1 MVDNQG
7 SEKSKNYLLLVDQY
21 ASCFDRPELRLR
33 FLSRTLGIES
43 EKQEA
48 WHRRLRYLSFIE
60 RSRPF
65 GWLRELELFRTIV
78 VEFKLL
84 MPLASSARRNIWLE
98 APWHARLF
106 YYLYSVRH
114 LVYILLIAI
123 GTTSVVGAGR
133 LIRRSALFRASQT
146 ASVAQQSASSTNA
159 LAAPRIDFLPQYQP
173 DKVWLVEKSA
183 EFERYSNGA
192 RILTGYET
200 SNHQRAYYLF
210 PLKEGAAAPSE
221 VQRHPIGIVF
231 HSSESDMIPFTS
243 DNSDSIQSIGAG
255 LRGYIRR
262 HRSYN
267 YLIDR
272 FGEIHRIVTD
282 DQAANHAGHSVW
294 ADGNNLYVG
303 LNESFIGVCFESTS
317 ASGTLAEQLT
327 EAQLVS
333 GRALTAVLRSRYQIS
348 DANCTT
354 HGLVS
359 VDPERQTIAHHHD
372 WVRNFP
378 FAAFSLSDKYSV
390 APVSVSLFGFGTDAT
405 IMEKLGGHTWP
416 GAEAAEVEFQR
427 KAQAD
432 RITVDEARRRSLGL
446 YRTQMEREWALRQ
459 QPGGEVSGVGER

>member
-1 MVDNQG
+1 MDKRT
-7 SEKSKNYLLLVDQY
+7 SEKSRGYLMLVDQY
-21 ASCFDRPELRLR
+21 ASYFERPEHRLR
-33 FLSRTLGIES
+33 FLNRTLGIQS
-43 EKQEA
+43 EKQEV
-48 WHRRLRYLSFIE
+48 WHRRLRYASFIE

-65 GWLRELELFRTIV
+65 RWLRELELFRTIV

-84 MPLASSARRNIWLE
+84 MPQAKAERRRMWRE
-98 APWHARLF
+98 APWHARSF
-106 YYLYSVRH
+106 YYLYHIRH
-114 LVYILLIAI
+114 LVYVLLILLA
-123 GTTSVVGAGR
+123 TSSMVGAGR
-133 LIRRSALFRASQT
+133 LIRRSAWFKPSQPGYS
-146 ASVAQQSASSTNA
+146 AQHSVSSSSA
-159 LAAPRIDFLPQYQP
+159 LAATPVDFLPQYQP
-173 DKVWLVEKSA
+173 EKVWLVEETA

-210 PLKEGAAAPSE
+210 PLKDASARPSE
-221 VQRHPIGIVF
+221 VQRTPKGIVF
-231 HSSESDMIPFTS
+231 HSSESDMIPFTA
-243 DNSDSIQSIGAG
+243 DNSESIQSIAAG

-272 FGEIHRIVTD
+272 FGEIYRIVRD

-294 ADGNNLYVG
+294 ADETSLYVG

-317 ASGTLAEQLT
+317 ASGTLEEQLT

-333 GRALTAVLRSRYQIS
+333 GRALTAVLRSKYQIA

-359 VDPERQTIAHHHD
+359 INPERQTIAHHHD

-390 APVSVSLFGFGTDAT
+390 APVSVALYGFGTDAE
-405 IMEKLGGHTWP
+405 IMAKLGGRTWP
-416 GAEAAEVEFQR
+416 GAESAEAAFRRRV
-427 KAQAD
+427 QAD
-432 RITVDEARRRSLGL
+432 RVTLDEARRKSLGL
-446 YRTQMEREWALRQ
+446 YRTQMEKEWALRQ
-459 QPGGEVSGVGER
+459 QPAGEVSAGGER